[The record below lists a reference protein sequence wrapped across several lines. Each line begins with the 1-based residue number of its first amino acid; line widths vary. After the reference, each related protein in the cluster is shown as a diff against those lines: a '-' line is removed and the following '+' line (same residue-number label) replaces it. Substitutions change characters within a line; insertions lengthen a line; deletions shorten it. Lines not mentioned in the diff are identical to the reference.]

1 MVFKGLYVI
10 ENYIGKLSFSVFLF
24 RLVIAVTYS
33 LFLHYLWKKI
43 KPSPFL
49 QGLLL
54 ILGFMLFFLPKAL
67 IISILQLIDKALVLN
82 QL

>member
-1 MVFKGLYVI
+1 MAGMIVGNN
-10 ENYIGKLSFSVFLF
+10 ELSFPVFLF

-67 IISILQLIDKALVLN
+67 IISILELIDKAKSAVLD

>member
-1 MVFKGLYVI
+1 MASMIVDNN
-10 ENYIGKLSFSVFLF
+10 ELSFSVFLF

-33 LFLHYLWKKI
+33 LFLHYLRKKI

-67 IISILQLIDKALVLN
+67 IISILELINKAKSSVLEQL
-82 QL
+82 